1 MHEAEPATNDGDA
14 LALGTRPTTR
24 DLLMV
29 SLKLGLTAFG
39 GPAAHIA
46 MLHEEVVVRRKWQS
60 DQHFLDLL
68 GATNLIP
75 GPNST
80 EMVIHT
86 GYEQGRIRGMLVAGL
101 CFILPASIITL
112 AFAWLYV
119 RYGTMPVAGW
129 LLYGVKPV
137 VIAVIAS
144 AIWSL
149 VRTAARTPWLLG
161 LGAVVAGLALVGVS
175 ELALLFGAGG
185 LTTLIQNRDAIS
197 RRIGRPLVIAPFLP
211 AWLLPGAAIVSV
223 ATQPYSPW
231 QLLLLFLR
239 IGATLY
245 GSGYVLIAF
254 IQEDLV
260 DRLGWLTEAQLID
273 AVAVGQ
279 LTPGPVSSTATFVGY
294 LIGGWGG
301 AALATVGI
309 FLPAFVF
316 VALTNP
322 LLPRLRASTW
332 AAGFLDGVSVAAVG
346 LMVAVAWTLGRAS
359 VIDPITA
366 ALAVGSLLGLVL
378 LHVNSV
384 WLIVGGA
391 AIGLI
396 IRSWLLP

>member
-1 MHEAEPATNDGDA
+1 MHEPSSANSEAVFPPPVV
-14 LALGTRPTTR
+14 RPTPG
-24 DLLMV
+24 DLLAV

-46 MLHEEVVVRRKWQS
+46 MLHEEVVVRRKWLS

-80 EMVIHT
+80 EMVLHT
-86 GYEQGRIRGMLVAGL
+86 GYEQGRLRGMLIAGL

-112 AFAWLYV
+112 AFAWLYQ
-119 RYGTMPVAGW
+119 RYGANPAAGW

-137 VIAVIAS
+137 VIAVIAN

-149 VRTAARTPWLLG
+149 ARTVAGRPWLLG
-161 LGAVVAGLALVGVS
+161 LGAVVAGLALVGVN

-185 LTTLIQNRDAIS
+185 LVMVI
-197 RRIGRPLVIAPFLP
+197 RRWSTIGRRPTDLFLVPPIIP
-211 AWLLPGAAIVSV
+211 ASMLPGAVISTTVEA
-223 ATQPYSPW
+223 YSAW
-231 QLLLLFLR
+231 QLFLLFLR

-254 IQEDLV
+254 IQDDLV

-279 LTPGPVSSTATFVGY
+279 FTPGPVSSTATFVGY
-294 LIGGWGG
+294 LVGGWGG
-301 AALATVGI
+301 ALLATVGI

-316 VALTNP
+316 VALSNP
-322 LLPRLRASTW
+322 LLPRLRDSAW

-346 LMVAVAWTLGRAS
+346 LMAAVAWTLGRAS

-366 ALAVGSLLGLVL
+366 ALAIGSLFGFVILRM
-378 LHVNSV
+378 NSV
-384 WLIVGGA
+384 WLIAGGA
-391 AIGLI
+391 AIGLLV
-396 IRSWLLP
+396 RTWLMP

>member
-1 MHEAEPATNDGDA
+1 MHEAPSTTSAVDSPPPVA
-14 LALGTRPTTR
+14 RPTSR
-24 DLLMV
+24 DLLVV

-86 GYEQGRIRGMLVAGL
+86 GYEQGRIKGMLISGL
-101 CFILPASIITL
+101 CFILPASLITL
-112 AFAWLYV
+112 AVAWLYV
-119 RYGTMPVAGW
+119 RYGTTPAASW

-161 LGAVVAGLALVGVS
+161 LGALVAGLALVGVS

-185 LTTLIQNRDAIS
+185 LALLIQNRGAIS
-197 RRIGRPLVIAPFLP
+197 RRIGRPVVIAPFVP
-211 AWLLPGAAIVSV
+211 ASLLPGAAVVSAAV
-223 ATQPYSPW
+223 EPYSPW
-231 QLLLLFLR
+231 QLFFLFLR

-279 LTPGPVSSTATFVGY
+279 FTPGPVSSTATFVGY
-294 LIGGWGG
+294 LVGGWGG

-332 AAGFLDGVSVAAVG
+332 AGGFLDGVGVAAVG
-346 LMVAVAWTLGRAS
+346 LMAAVAWTLGRAS

-366 ALAVGSLLGLVL
+366 ALAIGSLLGLVL
-378 LHVNSV
+378 LRLNSV
-384 WLIVGGA
+384 WLIIGGGV
-391 AIGLI
+391 IGFI
-396 IRSWLLP
+396 VRSWLLP